1 MVVVTIIQSTSHAT
15 ECTSYIYFA
24 PQTGRLLLLWQC
36 SFRVMNASQP
46 PATDSVPTSSPTS
59 APVSPDE
66 NGADT
71 APLVAQVRERIG
83 RPVDRWAV
91 VATLEAMGLRDTDAR
106 HRYGAPDL
114 FALGDQLY
122 PHLRTDASPSLSSQA
137 PPQRWKST
145 LHTAWSYARGLLF
158 VAPMALQIAAVL
170 LLGYSLWAW
179 LYFTE
184 TQATVVALG
193 TLLSFIVTGG
203 FVQSIGREGHLYLAQ
218 NNARLAHRACRRL
231 LGLGMLAV
239 GGVTLFFGVTN
250 AIFPYYPFSLMGIS
264 ALYFV
269 LLSALWLSLSLLYVL
284 DRLGTILGV
293 TLLGIVPVV
302 AIMTYTEWGIHA
314 AHGLGLLLAVGLAYG
329 LGMLD
334 LHRRARQSSSTT
346 NDTLPPLSIQI
357 HSLRTYFAYGVCFFT
372 FLSADR
378 VIAWSVAMPEPPPY
392 IIWFRT
398 PYELGIDWALLSL
411 LLTLA
416 VLQHTVQTL
425 SGWMFPKGRPMT
437 TPVDRAAAR
446 VKRFHLRQLGI
457 VLGVGVASIMGTY
470 YGVQTLEESSLL
482 QGTPLLMDSPVTAR
496 VFWAAAFG
504 YLFLAVGLHN
514 LMVPLILSRPGL
526 SLRAFVYALGVN
538 VAVGLVLSRGVQ
550 YEYAVFGLLAGGLTL
565 AVLSFLWTRRFL
577 DNFAYHYY
585 AAY

>member
-1 MVVVTIIQSTSHAT
+1 M
-15 ECTSYIYFA
+15 
-24 PQTGRLLLLWQC
+24 
-36 SFRVMNASQP
+36 
-46 PATDSVPTSSPTS
+46 
-59 APVSPDE
+59 
-66 NGADT
+66 
-71 APLVAQVRERIG
+71 APLIASVRERIG

-91 VATLEAMGLRDTDAR
+91 VATLEALGFRDVDAQR
-106 HRYGAPDL
+106 RYGVDDL

-122 PHLRTDASPSLSSQA
+122 PHLCADTSGALASPA
-137 PPQRWKST
+137 PPKRWKRVLSG
-145 LHTAWSYARGLLF
+145 AWSYARGMLF

-184 TQATVVALG
+184 AQATVVALG

-218 NNARLAHRACRRL
+218 ENARLAHRACRRL
-231 LGLGMLAV
+231 VGLGMLAV
-239 GGVTLFFGVTN
+239 GGVTLFFGITN
-250 AIFPYYPFSLMGIS
+250 AIFPYYPFALMGIS

-284 DRLGTILGV
+284 DHLGAILGV
-293 TLLGIVPVV
+293 TLLGIVPVAAV
-302 AIMTYTEWGIHA
+302 MTYTEWGIHA

-329 LGMLD
+329 LGMLG
-334 LHRRARQSSSTT
+334 LRRRARQSPPTT

-357 HSLRTYFAYGVCFFT
+357 HSLRAYFAYGVCFFT
-372 FLSADR
+372 FLSVDR
-378 VIAWSVAMPEPPPY
+378 VLAWSVAMPEPPPY

-425 SGWMFPKGRPMT
+425 SAWMFPKGRPMT
-437 TPVDRAAAR
+437 TPVDRAAAH

-457 VLGVGVASIMGTY
+457 VLGVGLASIVGTY
-470 YGVQTLEESSLL
+470 YGVHLLDESPLL
-482 QGTPLLMDSPVTAR
+482 HGTPLLMDAPVTAR

-514 LMVPLILSRPGL
+514 LMIPLILSRPSL
-526 SLRAFVYALGVN
+526 SLRAFAYALGVN
-538 VAVGLVLSRGVQ
+538 VVVGLALSRGVQ
-550 YEYAVFGLLAGGLTL
+550 YEYAVVGLLAGGLTL
-565 AVLSFLWTRRFL
+565 AILSFVWTRRFL
-577 DNFAYHYY
+577 DAFAYHYY